1 MAEMRTFCFVNY
13 YRKLLKNVQLRRFCT
28 AETDSKAN
36 IEKIRNI
43 GILAHIDAG
52 KTTTTERMLFYSGT
66 IRSMGEVHHGNTVTD
81 YMEQER
87 QRGITITSAAV
98 SFPWHGNQINL
109 IDTPGHIDFTM
120 EVEQSLAV
128 LDGAVVVLDAS
139 AGVEAQTLTVW
150 RQASGHRVPR
160 LLYLNKMDRSDASAP
175 LCVESVRDKLQ
186 VTPLALHQPV
196 LYEGRLV
203 GLIDIITK
211 EEIIWTQGRGQNL
224 TRRKL
229 TEKEDGVRWEA
240 ASASHT
246 QLIDDLSSLDDTLA
260 DTIIQ
265 QESLDNLNSEEIKAA
280 IRRCTLKMEAFPVLC
295 GSSYKN
301 IGVQTLMDGIVSY
314 LPSPLECNSLYGCFE
329 GDLAARAFKVQHDD
343 QRGVLTFLRL
353 YSGEIC
359 KGQKIYNLGQ
369 DRTEQTGLLYVALA
383 DEYKPVERVGAGSI
397 AVVSAL
403 KATMTGDLVTSTQA
417 AANRAKSKLVSSL
430 REPAFAERVTPP
442 SARPR
447 LAALGEPAAED
458 TADVL
463 LGIGTTV
470 PEPVFLCSI
479 EPPSAAFQSALE
491 TALDELRREDPS
503 LRVIADD
510 DAGQLVL
517 AGMGELHLEIIKE
530 RIVREY
536 KIDVELGPLQIA
548 YREAL
553 VGSGKHTLAVDR
565 KIGGARQQVKVTM
578 SAKNMRGVAA
588 DKRGSEFVAGYRVLL
603 PTLKP
608 NLDLQEKSC
617 KLHYTARPMD
627 KSAES
632 AANLSHLHPRNLA
645 AIRQGVHTA
654 LLHGPKLGCPM
665 VDVQVCLHWFEV
677 GRGTSDSV
685 VSATVVQ
692 CLRKVFEEAEA
703 MLLEPVMLL
712 QVVCPESH
720 SARVLADLTRRRAD
734 ILAINIRARNKVI
747 DSITPLSELL
757 GYSSTLRSLSSGLA
771 SFTMEFHSNRQMSP
785 HDEEKAVKSVTGF

>member
-588 DKRGSEFVAGYRVLL
+588 DKVL
-603 PTLKP
+603 
-608 NLDLQEKSC
+608 
-617 KLHYTARPMD
+617 RMD

>member
-1 MAEMRTFCFVNY
+1 MAETWHLEVGSLLGLLLGLLSRAEVQLVGVPAAEDLILDAAQLVHYQLHALQVFPEHAEPHEDKAVLRAEGRAVHEGSPGCDAVGVKVGLLRSLWGQVRTLSQKLGADASHFLNLFPCLLGGTETTRTLLVHFSPSSVVKIKKSKLEPAGMAEMRTFCFVNY

-43 GILAHIDAG
+43 GILAHIDAVDIY
-52 KTTTTERMLFYSGT
+52 RQDNDNRAHAVLL
-66 IRSMGEVHHGNTVTD
+66 GND
-81 YMEQER
+81 PLDGRGAPR
-87 QRGITITSAAV
+87 QHAAAV

-301 IGVQTLMDGIVSY
+301 IVSY

-403 KATMTGDLVTSTQA
+403 KVTS
-417 AANRAKSKLVSSL
+417 
-430 REPAFAERVTPP
+430 
-442 SARPR
+442 
-447 LAALGEPAAED
+447 
-458 TADVL
+458 
-463 LGIGTTV
+463 
-470 PEPVFLCSI
+470 
-479 EPPSAAFQSALE
+479 
-491 TALDELRREDPS
+491 
-503 LRVIADD
+503 
-510 DAGQLVL
+510 
-517 AGMGELHLEIIKE
+517 
-530 RIVREY
+530 
-536 KIDVELGPLQIA
+536 
-548 YREAL
+548 
-553 VGSGKHTLAVDR
+553 
-565 KIGGARQQVKVTM
+565 
-578 SAKNMRGVAA
+578 
-588 DKRGSEFVAGYRVLL
+588 
-603 PTLKP
+603 
-608 NLDLQEKSC
+608 
-617 KLHYTARPMD
+617 
-627 KSAES
+627 
-632 AANLSHLHPRNLA
+632 
-645 AIRQGVHTA
+645 
-654 LLHGPKLGCPM
+654 
-665 VDVQVCLHWFEV
+665 
-677 GRGTSDSV
+677 
-685 VSATVVQ
+685 
-692 CLRKVFEEAEA
+692 
-703 MLLEPVMLL
+703 
-712 QVVCPESH
+712 
-720 SARVLADLTRRRAD
+720 
-734 ILAINIRARNKVI
+734 
-747 DSITPLSELL
+747 
-757 GYSSTLRSLSSGLA
+757 
-771 SFTMEFHSNRQMSP
+771 
-785 HDEEKAVKSVTGF
+785 

>member
-1 MAEMRTFCFVNY
+1 MP
-13 YRKLLKNVQLRRFCT
+13 QL
-28 AETDSKAN
+28 
-36 IEKIRNI
+36 
-43 GILAHIDAG
+43 
-52 KTTTTERMLFYSGT
+52 
-66 IRSMGEVHHGNTVTD
+66 
-81 YMEQER
+81 
-87 QRGITITSAAV
+87 
-98 SFPWHGNQINL
+98 
-109 IDTPGHIDFTM
+109 
-120 EVEQSLAV
+120 
-128 LDGAVVVLDAS
+128 
-139 AGVEAQTLTVW
+139 
-150 RQASGHRVPR
+150 ASGHRVPR

-588 DKRGSEFVAGYRVLL
+588 DKVL
-603 PTLKP
+603 
-608 NLDLQEKSC
+608 
-617 KLHYTARPMD
+617 RMD